1 MVHSDEALL
10 ATGFIFL
17 FHFFHTHLRPES
29 FPMDPVIFIGKMP
42 LEKFKEE
49 RPLEYKRLV
58 DSGQLESALVDPPLR
73 EHLVEAYVF
82 GFFAVTIGI
91 ALAVAIFVGLL
102 SGGH

>member
-1 MVHSDEALL
+1 MFLTPFSEAQFDV
-10 ATGFIFL
+10 G
-17 FHFFHTHLRPES
+17 
-29 FPMDPVIFIGKMP
+29 D
-42 LEKFKEE
+42 
-49 RPLEYKRLV
+49 EYKRLV
-58 DSGQLESALVDPPLR
+58 DSGQLESVLVDPPLR